1 MNEKSRNIN
10 EKKQQQ
16 GINTWADTDMLLNS
30 EDLVLL
36 NRIGDYFRG
45 YQDIEDVKSD
55 PDYDVTNKS
64 IAEMI
69 SVFRPEASRHMANA
83 KFIRE
88 GLTAKSNEDKLEEEI
103 NDIRLES
110 SKKDIGKI
118 TGEWVKEWQGK
129 DEKSTNTD
137 CSDHERK
144 EYILNALGEKDI
156 ELNVGTDAEK
166 VVRKSLFLRYAI
178 PAAAAVLGA
187 ILLVK
192 SLLPSYEPDK
202 LFAKYYEPM
211 SAISPVTRSANA
223 GEMENY
229 TSAIESY
236 NDKNFQAAA
245 TGFSDALLQ
254 DPLNTSCHFFMGI
267 TQIALGNYD
276 QAEDILEGVIS
287 SQGEY
292 VKEARWYLGLAYI
305 KTGNIEKASGCFDI
319 LAQSPGFYSDRAEK
333 ILRRLR

>member
-1 MNEKSRNIN
+1 MNKRGRNIN
-10 EKKQQQ
+10 GKEQQQ
-16 GINTWADTDMLLNS
+16 GINAWTDTDMLLNS

-36 NRIGDYFRG
+36 SRIGDYFRG

-55 PDYDVTNKS
+55 PDYNVTNKS

-129 DEKSTNTD
+129 DEKSTTTD

-192 SLLPSYEPDK
+192 SLLPSYEPDR
-202 LFAKYYEPM
+202 LFTKYYEPM
-211 SAISPVTRSANA
+211 SAISPVTRSANGA
-223 GEMENY
+223 EMDSY

-236 NDKNFQAAA
+236 NNKNYQAAA
-245 TGFSDALLQ
+245 AGFSDALLQ
-254 DPLNTSCHFFMGI
+254 DPLNISCHFFMGI
-267 TQIALGNYD
+267 TQMALGNYD
-276 QAEDILEGVIS
+276 QAENILEGVIN

-319 LAQSPGFYSDRAEK
+319 LAQSPGYYSDRAEK

>member
-1 MNEKSRNIN
+1 MNERGRNIN
-10 EKKQQQ
+10 GKKQQQ
-16 GINTWADTDMLLNS
+16 GINTRADTDMLLKP
-30 EDLVLL
+30 EDSVIFS
-36 NRIGDYFRG
+36 RIGDYFRG
-45 YQDIEDVKSD
+45 SQDIEDVKSD
-55 PDYDVTNKS
+55 PDYNVTNKS

-69 SVFRPEASRHMANA
+69 SVFKPEASQYKAYETFIRGSLNA
-83 KFIRE
+83 KIEE
-88 GLTAKSNEDKLEEEI
+88 GKLEEEI

-110 SKKDIGKI
+110 SKKDIGKM

-129 DEKSTNTD
+129 DEKGTTTN
-137 CSDHERK
+137 SSGHERK
-144 EYILNALGEKDI
+144 EYILNALEEKDI
-156 ELNVGTDAEK
+156 ELNVGTAAEK

-178 PAAAAVLGA
+178 PAAAAVVGA
-187 ILLVK
+187 IILVN
-192 SLLPSYEPDK
+192 SLLPSRDPDK

-223 GEMENY
+223 GEINSY

-236 NDKNFQAAA
+236 NNKNYQAAA

-254 DPLNTSCHFFMGI
+254 DPLNISCHFFMGI

-276 QAEDILEGVIS
+276 QAENILEGVINR
-287 SQGEY
+287 QGEY

-305 KTGNIEKASGCFDI
+305 KTGNIEKACGCFDI